1 MKRGDARP
9 QAETTLCRVRLSVL
23 AHPDDRTRMTTLRRS
38 IHACWPAAAVL
49 ALVGLTSVIVSW
61 PRGLPADLLTLF
73 DAQWLQARQ
82 AEVLAWQA
90 AEPVLFCTGFF
101 VAFAVLSATAL
112 PGCGVLALLAGM
124 CFGWLVGTLVV
135 AVASTVGATA
145 AFLVARRWWRD
156 AVRRRW
162 GHRLVAVEAGL
173 ARDGALYLF
182 ALRLAPVIPYALIN
196 PLMGLTGMS
205 TRLFASVSLVGM
217 LAGSAVYA
225 YAGALVGRAASPHD
239 LFTPGLAAAMLAL
252 TLLPWVA
259 SRAWRHRQQQR
270 QPLR

>member
-1 MKRGDARP
+1 MP
-9 QAETTLCRVRLSVL
+9 
-23 AHPDDRTRMTTLRRS
+23 TLRTPVYTR
-38 IHACWPAAAVL
+38 WLAAAVL
-49 ALVGLTSVIVSW
+49 ALVGLMGLMLLW
-61 PRGLPADLLTLF
+61 PSLSPADALSLL
-73 DAQWLQARQ
+73 DAQWLHARRD
-82 AEVLAWQA
+82 EVLAWHS

-112 PGCGVLALLAGM
+112 PGCGVLALIAGM
-124 CFGWLVGTLVV
+124 CFGWVVGTLVV

-145 AFLVARRWWRD
+145 SFLLARRWWRD

-162 GHRLVAVEAGL
+162 GHRLLAIEAGL

-217 LAGSAVYA
+217 LAGSAAYA
-225 YAGALVGRAASPHD
+225 YAGALLAHAAGPHD
-239 LFTPGLAAAMLAL
+239 LLSPGLAAALLAL
-252 TLLPWVA
+252 ALLPWAARPV
-259 SRAWRHRQQQR
+259 WRYRNQQR
-270 QPLR
+270 HQQPQRLQ